1 MSEAAI
7 GGAGGGAGEGVSR
20 AQVLAAFA
28 AVYLVWGST
37 YLAILFALETLP
49 PFLMAA
55 ARFLV
60 SGAAMYAW
68 MRARGAPRPTPA
80 NWRATAVV
88 GAFLLVGGNGGVV
101 WAEQRVASGL
111 AALLVATV
119 PLWMVLLEWWRGGVR
134 PRGRVWTGLVVGFAG
149 LGVLV
154 GPAELLGGGAADPL
168 GAGALVAASLLW
180 ACGSVYA
187 KGAPLPSS
195 PLMATGME
203 MLCGGALLLLLG
215 TVLGEWGRLDVAA
228 VSARSWLA
236 LLYLIVFGA
245 GLGFT
250 AYVFLLQHVEVAK
263 VSTYAYVNPL
273 VAVFL
278 GWLLAGEVVTARVL
292 VAAAVIVAA
301 VAFITTAGAKRVEK
315 PGEPGAGD

>member
-68 MRARGAPRPTPA
+68 TRARGAPRPTPA

-134 PRGRVWTGLVVGFAG
+134 PRGRVWAGLVVGFAG

-228 VSARSWLA
+228 VSARSWLS

-301 VAFITTAGAKRVEK
+301 VAFITTAGAKRAEK